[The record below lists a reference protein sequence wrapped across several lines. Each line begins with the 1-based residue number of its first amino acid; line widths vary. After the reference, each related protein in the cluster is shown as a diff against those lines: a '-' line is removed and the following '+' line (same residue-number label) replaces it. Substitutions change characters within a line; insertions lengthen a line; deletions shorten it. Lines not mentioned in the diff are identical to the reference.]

1 MQNRKPHSQKAPQTG
16 HSIFG
21 TILFSLLACR
31 WTTAAGIFS
40 PSSTMHRS

>member
-21 TILFSLLACR
+21 TILFSLLAVLS
-31 WTTAAGIFS
+31 TS
-40 PSSTMHRS
+40 PGLAPS